1 MYLVHSFLMSNN
13 MTEETTKDVIVYT
26 LQDNNKINIIGEF
39 ENICLSVR
47 NCNHDPYIKDE
58 TQAAFVLEKGW
69 IRFNNQELK
78 PNTFVTR
85 GPRFNISYDSYQ
97 IDYNTGKVIGDVKG
111 RYELVRCM
119 LDTISTGSIIDKK
132 VVSLRLE
139 GVAEYIKFIPET
151 VEEFVSST
159 K

>member
-1 MYLVHSFLMSNN
+1 
-13 MTEETTKDVIVYT
+13 MTQQTTKQAIVYT
-26 LQDNNKINIIGEF
+26 TINDIIEVIGEF
-39 ENICLSVR
+39 ESINVSVR
-47 NCNHDPYIKDE
+47 TCNIEDIYIEGE
-58 TQAAFVLEKGW
+58 TQVAFVLERGVIK
-69 IRFNNQELK
+69 FNHQELK

-97 IDYNTGKVIGDVKG
+97 IDYNTGKVIGDIKG

-139 GVAEYIKFIPET
+139 GVAEYIKFIPQT
-151 VEEFVSST
+151 VKEFVSST

>member
-1 MYLVHSFLMSNN
+1 
-13 MTEETTKDVIVYT
+13 MTQQTTKQAIVYT
-26 LQDNNKINIIGEF
+26 TINDIIEVIGEF
-39 ENICLSVR
+39 ESINVSVR
-47 NCNHDPYIKDE
+47 TCNIEDIYIEGE
-58 TQAAFVLEKGW
+58 TQVAFVLEKGW